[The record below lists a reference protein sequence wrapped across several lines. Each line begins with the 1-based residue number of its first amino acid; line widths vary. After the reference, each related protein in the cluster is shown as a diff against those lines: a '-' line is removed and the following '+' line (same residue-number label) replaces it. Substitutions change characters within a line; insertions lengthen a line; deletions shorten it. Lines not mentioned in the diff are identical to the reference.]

1 MSRAAGWAV
10 PAAAVAPRAGRALVR
25 RLGSA
30 SCGPCWAPLRAGA
43 EEVRT
48 ALSTRQSER
57 WVGRRVQPS
66 DAAFTLLPWGFVSQE
81 VVASKIVPETLR
93 RRSQGTSSSMFS
105 TTRQLGSF
113 GYDVASV
120 QDGAEAAY
128 RFVAREFNR
137 CEAGFATRLA
147 EQMDPSLGALFDSQL
162 VQLQGARREP
172 GAGPMVEVHAVHE
185 CIVTCAFPLMLV
197 DPTNP
202 EEIEKS
208 IKLFKMLGVNSL
220 TAQLHYA
227 NIMLSRLW
235 RQAMSERDHGLRL
248 AVEVLIKSSETV
260 RFGPEAGAK
269 RDAMHVLWFYGGRN
283 KDILSADSLDFEL
296 ANWNE
301 ALSMIQDTATPDA
314 WQVQGDA

>member
-1 MSRAAGWAV
+1 MT
-10 PAAAVAPRAGRALVR
+10 AAAAAPRAGRALVR

-30 SCGPCWAPLRAGA
+30 SCRPCWAPLRAGA
-43 EEVRT
+43 EEAR
-48 ALSTRQSER
+48 AEPSTRQRQSER

-93 RRSQGTSSSMFS
+93 RHSENLSSVFYS
-105 TTRQLGSF
+105 TPALLDIF
-113 GYDVASV
+113 GQDVASV

-137 CEAGFATRLA
+137 CEAGFATRLT

-185 CIVTCAFPLMLV
+185 CTVAIAFPLMLV
-197 DPTNP
+197 DPADP
-202 EEIEKS
+202 EQLEKS
-208 IKLFKMLGVNSL
+208 RTLFNVLGVNKFTKL
-220 TAQLHYA
+220 LHFSKV
-227 NIMLSRLW
+227 MFPRLG
-235 RQAMSERDHGLRL
+235 RQFWYERDHGMRL

-269 RDAMHVLWFYGGRN
+269 RDAMHVLWFYGGR
-283 KDILSADSLDFEL
+283 DRDVLRATSIDFEL

-301 ALSMIQDTATPDA
+301 ALSMIQNTATPEA
-314 WQVQGDA
+314 WQVLGDA